1 MRRDVIRL
9 AEPGDAAQLYRL
21 NERFNGPSGS
31 TVELMARSLRENNQE
46 LVIVADLEGTLA
58 GFVCVQVKRSFCYE
72 IPSAEVTEV
81 FVDEEYRREGFG
93 REMLAFAER
102 AAVER
107 FGPLGEL
114 TVLTGEDNLP
124 ARALYEGAGFLRE
137 DEVMFIKEL
146 S

>member
-1 MRRDVIRL
+1 MRRGVIRL
-9 AEPGDAAQLYRL
+9 AEPGDAAQLYGL
-21 NERFNGPSGS
+21 NERFNGASGS
-31 TVELMARSLRENNQE
+31 TVELMARSLRENTQE
-46 LVIVADLEGTLA
+46 LVIVADLEGILA

-81 FVDEEYRREGFG
+81 FVDEEYRRMGLG
-93 REMLAFAER
+93 REMLSFAER

-124 ARALYEGAGFLRE
+124 AQALYEGAGFLRE
-137 DEVMFIKEL
+137 DEVVFIKEL